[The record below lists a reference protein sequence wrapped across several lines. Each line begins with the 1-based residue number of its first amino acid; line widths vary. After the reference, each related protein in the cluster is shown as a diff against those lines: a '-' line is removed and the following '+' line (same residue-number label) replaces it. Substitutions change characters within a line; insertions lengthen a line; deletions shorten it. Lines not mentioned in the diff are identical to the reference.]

1 MNTRQC
7 TTEVKEASDY
17 ELVCAYIAEL
27 EKQQE
32 VSQCVDVRKTDN
44 VPLQNRLVKLI
55 GRKPLFDC
63 KLSGVESQVLWDT
76 GSMVSLVE
84 LAWVNANF
92 PTAQVRPLSDFLEK
106 GKTVKFTAAN
116 NTEVS
121 MVGCVVLRFT
131 LGESSFPVPFL
142 VTDSEL
148 SQPIVGY
155 NVIENFIRTGKPE
168 DVVNLLINSTRDVGA
183 DKIKVMVNL
192 VSQTSEEEDFLGNL
206 HAVKPCVIPP
216 KSSAR
221 IRCRVRGD
229 VKGLDLLFLCSEP
242 CVADWDEN
250 LVVSESL
257 GELVRGKTPHVNIEL
272 RNFSKKEKYI
282 SKNMLVGEISAVS
295 SVLPLKLFN
304 SSPVDE
310 NVGVGKV
317 EASDNVPK
325 AEGEPKWQPKANL
338 DHLPEDQRREIE
350 QLLFEECDVFA
361 KNDCDIG
368 DIAEFQMNIHL
379 TDEVPVNQ
387 AYRHLPRKLYD
398 DVKNYLNDLI
408 VNGWIRESTSAYAS
422 PIVCVRKK
430 DNSLRLCVDYR
441 KLNLKTIPDRQPIP
455 RVQDL
460 LDGLHGQR
468 FFSTLDMAKA
478 YHQGYVKDICRKYT
492 AFSTP
497 WALFEWV
504 RIPFG
509 LKNAP
514 AAFQRYINT
523 ALAGLLDTVCLAYL
537 DDILIYGKSFAEHK
551 ENLREVL
558 RRLKSKGIKLRVNKC
573 EFVKTEVRYLGR
585 LVSAEGYRADP
596 GDVKALDKFRD
607 APKTVGDVRSLLGF
621 LGYYRPYVRDFA
633 KKLKSVYDLL
643 KEEKTGPETTGPEK
657 TIKKKGYD
665 KRRVVVWTPEL
676 QAMVNDVIDT
686 LQSPAVM
693 AFPDYKSPFVLNT
706 DASALGLGA
715 VLYQKQGEEKL
726 NRVISYASRT
736 LTTAERNYFLHS
748 GKLEFLAL
756 KWAVTERFADYL
768 GHGSKST
775 IYTDNNPLVYVM
787 TSAKLNATGMRWVH
801 DLAGYDFELRYRPGK
816 QNGDADGLSR
826 NPIPNDIETLERECT
841 EKCDKAV
848 LSDILTGAN
857 VVNCCAL
864 STDILNFPPEVQ
876 FQGADL
882 SSADVQKLQ
891 IDDSVVGSVYQS
903 VMLGTRPTR
912 REWQLLSNRSKVL
925 FRQWNKLSIV
935 GGMLVRKTQKDTQI
949 ILPEVLHPLV
959 YVELHQKMGHL
970 GCEKVLDLARRRFF
984 WPHMAGDIDFY
995 IRKKCPCVARKKPN
1009 EGERAPLV
1017 PIQATKPF
1025 EIVQIDYVKVDK
1037 AKGGYEY
1044 ILVVTDHFTKFA
1056 QAYGTKKNNSRSA
1069 ADKIF
1074 NHFILQFGYPVRI
1087 HSDQGQ
1093 EFNSELF
1100 MHLHHLSGIR
1110 KSTTTPYHP
1119 QGNAQ
1124 CERLNRTVINMLK
1137 SLPEEEK
1144 ADWTKHLPKLMFAY
1158 NSTINKTTQFSPF
1171 FLLFGR
1177 EPRLPIDDVFP
1188 NVDSAPGVAEQ
1199 LDPIRREDFGKFV
1212 RDWNGRMN
1220 QAYDIV
1226 QQNIGKSAGYNK
1238 NKYDEKAKCVDIVS
1252 GDRVLMRNVR
1262 PKGTTRSGKIAS
1274 WWHPVVYE
1282 VVEKLPNI
1290 PVYVVKEWGT
1300 RKKPRVLHRNLL
1312 KQVNDLAP
1320 LPVQPVVTPKLN
1332 THVVAPKL
1340 NTHVVG
1346 PKLNTPVVAPK
1357 SKSKTTPLRNR
1368 TERRSKSSPTPPT
1381 RLELDNSDSDSSD
1394 AGVVV
1399 CQRSRVLPSIQT
1411 GPAFLRGR
1419 DGHQEVVHDD
1429 VRDEVEV
1436 EVIPSDHESETL
1448 SVTDRTLNQDDIRD
1462 VEDEGVHDVAQNE
1475 TAVEVEEFFQYDDV
1489 EGLADIEDNVDI
1501 IPALEDSVDVEVQN
1515 SDNESLYQDADSQVI
1530 EDVDVDD
1537 SFHSIPATTDQ
1548 VETATTDHFESEPD
1562 DEATDRV
1569 ESEPDAESNPDDEES
1584 SETDLDTYDDEPRE
1598 PRVRRG
1604 TRVRQPPKKL
1614 VYDELSRPV
1623 YKAIQGT
1630 GVRSKRS
1637 KRSKR

>member
-1 MNTRQC
+1 MSVKLAPVVNTRQC
-7 TTEVKEASDY
+7 TTEANEASDY

-63 KLSGVESQVLWDT
+63 KLSDVESQVLWDT

-131 LGESSFPVPFL
+131 LGENSFPVPFL

-192 VSQTSEEEDFLGNL
+192 VSQTSEGEDFLGNL

-257 GELVRGKTPHVNIEL
+257 GELVRGRTPHVNIEL

-310 NVGVGKV
+310 NVEIGKV
-317 EASDNVPK
+317 DASDSVPK

-350 QLLFEECDVFA
+350 ELLFEECDVFA
-361 KNDCDIG
+361 KNDSDIG
-368 DIAEFQMNIHL
+368 DIAEFQMSIHL

-551 ENLREVL
+551 QNLREVL
-558 RRLKSKGIKLRVNKC
+558 QRLKSKGIKLRVSKC

-596 GDVKALDKFRD
+596 DDVKALDKFRD

-643 KEEKTGPETTGPEK
+643 KEEKTGPETTGPAK
-657 TIKKKGYD
+657 SGKKGYN

-676 QAMVNDVIDT
+676 QAMVND
-686 LQSPAVM
+686 
-693 AFPDYKSPFVLNT
+693 
-706 DASALGLGA
+706 
-715 VLYQKQGEEKL
+715 
-726 NRVISYASRT
+726 R
-736 LTTAERNYFLHS
+736 
-748 GKLEFLAL
+748 
-756 KWAVTERFADYL
+756 
-768 GHGSKST
+768 
-775 IYTDNNPLVYVM
+775 
-787 TSAKLNATGMRWVH
+787 
-801 DLAGYDFELRYRPGK
+801 
-816 QNGDADGLSR
+816 
-826 NPIPNDIETLERECT
+826 
-841 EKCDKAV
+841 
-848 LSDILTGAN
+848 
-857 VVNCCAL
+857 
-864 STDILNFPPEVQ
+864 
-876 FQGADL
+876 
-882 SSADVQKLQ
+882 
-891 IDDSVVGSVYQS
+891 
-903 VMLGTRPTR
+903 
-912 REWQLLSNRSKVL
+912 
-925 FRQWNKLSIV
+925 
-935 GGMLVRKTQKDTQI
+935 
-949 ILPEVLHPLV
+949 
-959 YVELHQKMGHL
+959 
-970 GCEKVLDLARRRFF
+970 
-984 WPHMAGDIDFY
+984 
-995 IRKKCPCVARKKPN
+995 
-1009 EGERAPLV
+1009 
-1017 PIQATKPF
+1017 
-1025 EIVQIDYVKVDK
+1025 
-1037 AKGGYEY
+1037 
-1044 ILVVTDHFTKFA
+1044 
-1056 QAYGTKKNNSRSA
+1056 
-1069 ADKIF
+1069 
-1074 NHFILQFGYPVRI
+1074 
-1087 HSDQGQ
+1087 
-1093 EFNSELF
+1093 
-1100 MHLHHLSGIR
+1100 
-1110 KSTTTPYHP
+1110 
-1119 QGNAQ
+1119 
-1124 CERLNRTVINMLK
+1124 
-1137 SLPEEEK
+1137 
-1144 ADWTKHLPKLMFAY
+1144 
-1158 NSTINKTTQFSPF
+1158 
-1171 FLLFGR
+1171 FGR
-1177 EPRLPIDDVFP
+1177 
-1188 NVDSAPGVAEQ
+1188 
-1199 LDPIRREDFGKFV
+1199 
-1212 RDWNGRMN
+1212 
-1220 QAYDIV
+1220 
-1226 QQNIGKSAGYNK
+1226 
-1238 NKYDEKAKCVDIVS
+1238 
-1252 GDRVLMRNVR
+1252 
-1262 PKGTTRSGKIAS
+1262 
-1274 WWHPVVYE
+1274 
-1282 VVEKLPNI
+1282 
-1290 PVYVVKEWGT
+1290 
-1300 RKKPRVLHRNLL
+1300 
-1312 KQVNDLAP
+1312 
-1320 LPVQPVVTPKLN
+1320 
-1332 THVVAPKL
+1332 
-1340 NTHVVG
+1340 
-1346 PKLNTPVVAPK
+1346 
-1357 SKSKTTPLRNR
+1357 
-1368 TERRSKSSPTPPT
+1368 
-1381 RLELDNSDSDSSD
+1381 
-1394 AGVVV
+1394 
-1399 CQRSRVLPSIQT
+1399 
-1411 GPAFLRGR
+1411 
-1419 DGHQEVVHDD
+1419 
-1429 VRDEVEV
+1429 
-1436 EVIPSDHESETL
+1436 
-1448 SVTDRTLNQDDIRD
+1448 
-1462 VEDEGVHDVAQNE
+1462 
-1475 TAVEVEEFFQYDDV
+1475 
-1489 EGLADIEDNVDI
+1489 
-1501 IPALEDSVDVEVQN
+1501 
-1515 SDNESLYQDADSQVI
+1515 
-1530 EDVDVDD
+1530 
-1537 SFHSIPATTDQ
+1537 
-1548 VETATTDHFESEPD
+1548 
-1562 DEATDRV
+1562 
-1569 ESEPDAESNPDDEES
+1569 
-1584 SETDLDTYDDEPRE
+1584 
-1598 PRVRRG
+1598 
-1604 TRVRQPPKKL
+1604 
-1614 VYDELSRPV
+1614 
-1623 YKAIQGT
+1623 
-1630 GVRSKRS
+1630 
-1637 KRSKR
+1637 